1 MRNLYQQTTQAFYFS
16 LVFYI
21 GALILMLFKVSIAPI
36 LFSFSLL
43 ISMIWVLLVLREIMM
58 SSKIS
63 SVERLL
69 LAIFIILLNILAG
82 LVYFYGLRKRVVET
96 PKQTK

>member
-1 MRNLYQQTTQAFYFS
+1 
-16 LVFYI
+16 
-21 GALILMLFKVSIAPI
+21 
-36 LFSFSLL
+36 
-43 ISMIWVLLVLREIMM
+43 VLLVLREIMV